1 MAKKLH
7 IGFDDTDS
15 LKGSCTT
22 HLATLITTEIFD
34 QVTFLDFPN
43 LIRLNPNIPYKTR
56 GNGAIALRISGES
69 SDLEN
74 CKEIVIKLTE
84 KFSRLKDENTNPG
97 IVFLEGSVPS
107 KVIEFSNR
115 AMWDVLTIKEA
126 EKFEELNEIQLIK
139 YGNGRGIIGGLSAIG
154 NRLNNDFTY
163 EHLAYRIPENYGTK
177 RLINRESII
186 AADKA
191 TPLTFNNVDYENIAV
206 MITPRGAD
214 PVYTGI
220 RGETVNEV
228 LKAWD
233 LIEPLEEIAMT
244 MVFRTNQH
252 TNQHFVIQ
260 FPIQKLRPHIS
271 AIINGTVSKDPFY
284 IEGSHLIFSIK
295 DDTGEID
302 CAAYEPTKRFRND
315 LNKLTIGD
323 TVTVF
328 GGLRPPTDDHPITVN
343 IERLRVNSLVKIYN
357 FENPFCDKCGARL
370 KSAGK
375 NKGYKCFK
383 CSAIYREKKPIKK
396 LKKRELTAKEYL
408 PPIIAHRHLTKPFS
422 RDKRDNANQQL
433 PQKDVFTYLKEM
445 IANNQTWLTS

>member
-1 MAKKLH
+1 MVKKLH

-34 QVTFLDFPN
+34 YVTFLDFPN

-56 GNGAIALRISGES
+56 GNGAIALRISGER
-69 SDLEN
+69 SDLEYS
-74 CKEIVIKLTE
+74 KEIVIKLTE

-97 IVFLEGSVPS
+97 IAFLEGSIPS
-107 KVIEFSNR
+107 RVLDFSNR

-126 EKFEELNEIQLIK
+126 EEFEELNKIQFIK

-154 NRLNNDFTY
+154 NPLNNDFTY
-163 EHLAYRIPENYGTK
+163 EHLTYRMPEKYGTK
-177 RLINRESII
+177 RLINRDSII

-191 TPLTFNNVDYENIAV
+191 TPLTFNNVDYEYSAV

-214 PVYTGI
+214 PVFTGI
-220 RGETVNEV
+220 RGETVEEV
-228 LKAWD
+228 QKAWK
-233 LIEPLEEIAMT
+233 LMEPLEKIAMT

-252 TNQHFVIQ
+252 TNHHFVNN
-260 FPIQKLRPHIS
+260 FTIQKLRPHIS
-271 AIINGTVSKDPFY
+271 AIVNGTVSKDPFY

-302 CAAYEPTKRFRND
+302 CAAYEPTKRFRGY
-315 LNKLTIGD
+315 LNKLVLGD
-323 TVTVF
+323 NITVF
-328 GGLRPPTDDHPITVN
+328 GGLRPPEDKHPLTIN
-343 IERLRVNSLVKIYN
+343 IERLRVNALADVYN
-357 FENPFCDKCGARL
+357 FENPYCDKCGARL

-383 CSAIYREKKPIKK
+383 CSAIFREKKPIKK
-396 LKKRELTAKEYL
+396 LKKREISVKEYL
-408 PPIIAHRHLTKPFS
+408 PPIIAHRHLTKPFF
-422 RDKRDNANQQL
+422 RNNRDNTNQQL
-433 PQKDVFTYLKEM
+433 TQKEVCTYLNE
-445 IANNQTWLTS
+445 IIVNNQK